1 MRPHV
6 PGWTNIL
13 SNSKKMLDWHF
24 CSLNWC
30 LGAQLYLLTWDVIF
44 ALLLKTIS
52 KPLTSCSLP
61 VPTKL
66 NVNTQHR
73 KMFGVKYLVCISFE
87 INLNTKPNIHG
98 IPTIP
103 LCYPLWFFLSVLS
116 FSINVEYHWRKRIDI
131 LKDGLLPP
139 LFILA
144 LPQNKQSISPQK

>member
-6 PGWTNIL
+6 PEWTIIL

-24 CSLNWC
+24 CSLSWC
-30 LGAQLYLLTWDVIF
+30 LGVQLHLLTWDVSF
-44 ALLLKTIS
+44 ALLLNYFKTSDIM
-52 KPLTSCSLP
+52 PLP

-103 LCYPLWFFLSVLS
+103 LCYPLWFFSVLS
-116 FSINVEYHWRKRIDI
+116 FFINVEYHWRKRIDI